1 MLVQNNSED
10 VTCLI
15 FWFYNATL
23 WLHLMQCDNSIND
36 TCEMLG
42 SFELL
47 EQVVNSVFGKLP
59 VILSDYAEYETPSFH
74 HSFRREENRPV
85 AGCCNIR

>member
-1 MLVQNNSED
+1 M
-10 VTCLI
+10 
-15 FWFYNATL
+15 

-47 EQVVNSVFGKLP
+47 EQVVNSVFGKLRF
-59 VILSDYAEYETPSFH
+59 ILQDCADHKTSFH
-74 HSFRREENRPV
+74 HSFCREENRP
-85 AGCCNIR
+85 ATGRRNIREFYDPY